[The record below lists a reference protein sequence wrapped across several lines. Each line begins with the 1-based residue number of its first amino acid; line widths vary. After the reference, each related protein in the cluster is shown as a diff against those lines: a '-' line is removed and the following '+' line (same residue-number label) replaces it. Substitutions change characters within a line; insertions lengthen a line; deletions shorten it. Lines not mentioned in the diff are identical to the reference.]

1 MKKTTLGTKQVTPE
15 SKQTNPRIII
25 AAAARTPLGV
35 KCGTLSGFSAED
47 LAVLAA
53 EETISRSGIEK
64 TNIDSCVGANV
75 YQFTAPGSQDLYFP
89 RNVALRLGLGDEM
102 PALLVQRICGSGIQI
117 IVNGMQQIAMP
128 NSMDDS
134 RVVLCFGGETMTRAP
149 QINRAPRKSSA
160 FFWEFEDNG
169 KCEDSMLASLNHDVA
184 GTAMM
189 LTADEYG
196 TKVGITRQE
205 CDEFAVESHR
215 RAREARSESHFN
227 GGDRLK
233 GIFALDALD
242 RNGKTVHMES
252 DECIRETDYET
263 LAALPGFTPNKLIS
277 PGNASEIADGA
288 AAVLIADYDRAT
300 ELGLDTQFEIVS
312 YGIAGVD
319 PRIMGQG
326 PVPSIKQA
334 LERAGLQVADVDLFE
349 INEAFAAQYL
359 GVEKELELDRS
370 KVNVNGGA
378 VALGHP
384 LGATGARLITDL
396 MYEMDRRGA
405 ELGCASAC
413 IGGGQ
418 GIAMIVRNTKAS
430 KQ

>member
-1 MKKTTLGTKQVTPE
+1 MTQENDLKIV
-15 SKQTNPRIII
+15 I
-25 AAAARTPLGV
+25 ASAARTPLGV

-47 LAVLAA
+47 LAVLAC
-53 EETISRSGIEK
+53 EEAITRSGIDK

-89 RNVALRLGLGDEM
+89 RNVALRCGLGDEM
-102 PALLVQRICGSGIQI
+102 PALLVQRICGSGIQV

-128 NSMDDS
+128 NNMDDS

-149 QINRAPRKSSA
+149 QINRAKRKSSA
-160 FFWEFEDNG
+160 FFWEFEDGG
-169 KCEDSMLASLNHDVA
+169 KSEDSMLASLNHDVA
-184 GTAMM
+184 NTAMM

-196 TKVGITRQE
+196 SKVGVTRQD

-215 RAREARSESHFN
+215 RARVARSDSHFN
-227 GGDRLK
+227 GGDRMR
-233 GIFALDALD
+233 GIFALDAVD
-242 RNGKTVHMES
+242 RNGHAVHMES
-252 DECIRETDYET
+252 DECIRDTDYET
-263 LAALPGFTPNKLIS
+263 LASLPGFTPNKLIS

-312 YGIAGVD
+312 YGISGVD

-326 PVPSIKQA
+326 PVPSIRQA
-334 LERAGLQVADVDLFE
+334 LERAGLNTTDIDLYE

-359 GVEKELELDRS
+359 GCEKELELDRD

-384 LGATGARLITDL
+384 LGATGTRLVTDL

-405 ELGCASAC
+405 KLGCASAC

-418 GIAMIVRNTKAS
+418 GIAMIIRNTKAS
-430 KQ
+430 